1 MSSKFLT
8 GATYWS
14 PKGDPDD
21 VEGGV
26 GKSFGLKGNEDE
38 KIEIRDCKE
47 RHLKITKLTSKFP
60 LQTRKSSRL
69 H

>member
-26 GKSFGLKGNEDE
+26 GKSLGLRGKEDE
-38 KIEIRDCKE
+38 KNRNTG
-47 RHLKITKLTSKFP
+47 L
-60 LQTRKSSRL
+60 
-69 H
+69 

>member
-26 GKSFGLKGNEDE
+26 GKSFGLRGKEDE
-38 KIEIRDCKE
+38 KNRNTTV
-47 RHLKITKLTSKFP
+47 RNVLYKLRNSIP